1 MKSWGLYI
9 REIDLILRMFKLLV
23 FIYAIKLQVSGN
35 YSCYANV
42 HQDTLS
48 W

>member
-1 MKSWGLYI
+1 MKSWSLYI
-9 REIDLILRMFKLLV
+9 REIDWILRMFKLLV
-23 FIYAIKLQVSGN
+23 FIYAFTLQVSGN

-42 HQDTLS
+42 YQDTLS